1 MKQLVVLSGKGGTGK
16 TSISAALA
24 FEIHQ
29 QLQQELVIIDADVD
43 AANLALLYHPDVRM
57 ETIFVDA
64 EVARIDD
71 ARCTACGICAETCR
85 FDAVI
90 PGTPYAIDPIA
101 CEGCAACTLVCPT
114 QAISLQKEASGKW
127 YVSQSPVGPMLH
139 AELDPG
145 GENSGKLVTLL
156 KQQGT
161 AASQENQAPI
171 MLVDGP
177 PGTGCPAIAAC
188 SGADLALLV
197 TEPGLAAFL
206 DLKRIHAT
214 AKHFNLPCVLCIN
227 KADINPSIKLQIMA
241 WAAQENIPLIGEVD
255 FDEQMLQCVLQG
267 EIITQA
273 YPLSKAARQIQAL
286 WPGVKTE
293 FGL

>member
-24 FEIHQ
+24 YVIQ
-29 QLQQELVIIDADVD
+29 QQMQQSLVIVDADVD
-43 AANLALLYHPDVRM
+43 AANLALLYHPDVQM
-57 ETIFVDA
+57 ETLFQDA
-64 EVARIDD
+64 EVAHIEADQC
-71 ARCTACGICAETCR
+71 AACGSCKAVCR

-90 PGTPYAIDPIA
+90 PGEPYTIDPIA
-101 CEGCAACTLVCPT
+101 CEGCAACTAVCPT
-114 QAISLQKEASGKW
+114 NAITMQEEASGKW
-127 YVSQSPVGPMLH
+127 YISQSQVGTMLH
-139 AELDPG
+139 AELNPG
-145 GENSGKLVTLL
+145 GENSGKLVSLL
-156 KQQGT
+156 KQQGMV
-161 AASQENQAPI
+161 AAEENRAPV

-197 TEPGLAAFL
+197 TEPGLAAFH

-227 KADINPSIKLQIMA
+227 KANINPVIKLQIMT
-241 WAAQENIPLIGEVD
+241 WAAQENIPLVGEID

-267 EIITQA
+267 ELITHA
-273 YPLSKAARQIQAL
+273 YPQSQAAQQIQAI
-286 WPGVKTE
+286 WPGVQSAL
-293 FGL
+293 GV